1 MDQNQPQTYEFK
13 LNLLG
18 HEVFEVSLKS
28 TSTSDRWV
36 AITVISMFCVLTV
49 LGAYGEKFI
58 NMYQMV
64 FK

>member
-1 MDQNQPQTYEFK
+1 MDTSQPQSYNFK
-13 LNLLG
+13 LSLLG
-18 HEVFEVSLKS
+18 HEIFEVSLSS

-36 AITVISMFCVLTV
+36 AITIISMFCVLTV
-49 LGAYGEKFI
+49 IGAYGEKFI